1 MIKMGSNLMIKMSMS
16 VLAAGLIALPSMGFA
31 NDFSTLTRVHYVQD
45 CVALN
50 AGKMNVYESSY
61 KCSCVVDELAKS
73 FTQVEF
79 EDINT
84 GFRFKNLPGD
94 RGGVFRDDQAVKGGI
109 KSFQQVQVDAFE
121 ECRIKR

>member
-1 MIKMGSNLMIKMSMS
+1 MKKMSVA
-16 VLAAGLIALPSMGFA
+16 VLVAGLTVLPNLGFA

-45 CVALN
+45 CIALN
-50 AGKMNVYESSY
+50 AEKMNVYEASY

-94 RGGVFRDDQAVKGGI
+94 RGGVFRDDKGVRGGI
-109 KSFQQVQVDAFE
+109 KSFQQVQIEAFE
-121 ECRIKR
+121 QCRIKR